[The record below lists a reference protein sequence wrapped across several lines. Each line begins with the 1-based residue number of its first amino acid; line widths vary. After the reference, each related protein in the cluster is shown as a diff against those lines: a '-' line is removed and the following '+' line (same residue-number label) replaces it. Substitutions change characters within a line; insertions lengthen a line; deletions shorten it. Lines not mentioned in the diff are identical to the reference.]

1 MAAHKLFPGD
11 FVFNSNDS
19 LDTQITAS
27 IDRGDFHL
35 SVLSLLVLIVWS
47 IYIMFYNSRILG
59 LVVSLLARRFVR
71 NGYIRFGSISFS
83 ALGGKLMLRDFAY
96 MTSDYTV
103 RCCYVIV
110 VFNYWTQ
117 FVPGSKEGGLRTGN
131 RCLYVY
137 LYGFDLHM
145 YNRTSVYD
153 ELQKL
158 FKEPAHSRSTSIRRS
173 VGDINSTK
181 AVRESL
187 TRKRSIRQA
196 SSVDSSDEDP
206 HHSDTNL
213 SSSSFMDLFWSH
225 AHRLIPAI
233 KFNLELTKMCAGN
246 HLLPRACMLSCTRLV
261 GCYTREEP
269 TYQSDKYQHK
279 ISADFVNLLCSLIP
293 VSEYAGQHAI
303 EEPPKSWDRTFHVFH
318 FGRGMLTYIQDEP
331 EILWRFFFPSSY
343 EPAQISVPPSHGQP
357 RVARKFVVEVK
368 TATNIDVNVVF
379 VSHGRNQSMQLVA
392 LSDSSIKLSVPW
404 LIEPDGMRTTFRAS
418 LVQGNLVAQ
427 HLWPDVLQT
436 GQLDL
441 DLYLFY
447 PREWNT
453 PHQWDIN
460 IKAKNPRLTMLFD
473 YKRFF
478 KGLIEDWARGSHPD
492 LLCFVP
498 CTYTFRVIAENLDFI
513 LLANDYNWVSAAG
526 ENAHIAFSGKRFNL
540 SFDLPFVDFLPDVVS
555 LIYAIEGFS
564 ATLRLSLPE
573 TSTMLHVLREMHSRL
588 RLVSRSGGSLST
600 NPFELHDEALSANLP
615 TGSSVR
621 RHWIDCGRAQS
632 LTLRIGYVYH
642 PSPWTAEH
650 WRFVPVELRPE
661 WPMAK
666 SAAQPSCSRRRHHD
680 RKAHLSSLYHP
691 NSDSSSQSELEE
703 LALRG
708 LRPEGSQTHGPTEA
722 QLLESK
728 FDVAYLA
735 PDTVDV
741 HLHIPNSQLCFY
753 GALLRHFIHLKENYF
768 GFCQKPVDFA
778 KSPVTG
784 EEYLL
789 SMMGLSSLSRGR
801 TQETSMSLAA
811 SERVDLKQSKDQ
823 AIVDPRDY
831 RPLMVRLSL
840 EFHNVQVH
848 LPMHCSSSTAP
859 CPTAFLDCIGF
870 EMDKRWHETKIQL
883 LFSPILL
890 CIHDHPK
897 PPRPKSSSALSRGC
911 IQLMGLCL
919 RGQGMFSHA
928 MLPLD
933 AETLEYAWLL
943 ELTAGQLTGQLTA
956 PQLAIVVRALNSF
969 AFTMIDAENQLV
981 RSYAF
986 ELCQHARPQALCPLR
1001 PTVVPKMLC
1010 PGESLL
1016 KYRFIRVSLDGL
1028 DMGIVETGSCLSI
1041 QLDPVRL
1048 TNCNMH
1054 GTARCNGLFILFPGV
1069 RLKQYIRSTSE
1080 SDTLYP
1086 RKVC

>member
-71 NGYIRFGSISFS
+71 NGYIRFGSISLS

-96 MTSDYTV
+96 MTNDYTV
-103 RCCYVIV
+103 RCCYAIV
-110 VFNYWTQ
+110 VFNYWTH
-117 FVPGSKEGGLRTGN
+117 FVPGSKEGGLHTGN

-145 YNRTSVYD
+145 YNRTSVYN

-158 FKEPAHSRSTSIRRS
+158 FKEPAHSHPTSIRRS
-173 VGDINSTK
+173 AGDISSTK

-187 TRKRSIRQA
+187 TRKPVILQA

-233 KFNLELTKMCAGN
+233 KFNLELTKICAGN

-279 ISADFVNLLCSLIP
+279 ISANFVNLLCSLLP

-331 EILWRFFFPSSY
+331 GLISNEPDQLYMSGGDITVLRTWPRWESTIVVTKDCRLHYGPWADRQREILWRFFFPSSY
-343 EPAQISVPPSHGQP
+343 EPAQISMPPSHGRP

-368 TATNIDVNVVF
+368 ATTNIEVNVVF

-392 LSDSSIKLSVPW
+392 LSGSSIKLSVPW

-436 GQLDL
+436 SQLDL

-460 IKAKNPRLTMLFD
+460 IKAKNPRLTILFD

-478 KGLIEDWARGSHPD
+478 KGLIEDWTRGSHPD

-498 CTYTFRVIAENLDFI
+498 CTYTFRVSAENLDFI

-526 ENAHIAFSGKRFNL
+526 ENAHIAFSGKRFNY
-540 SFDLPFVDFLPDVVS
+540 SFDLPFVDFLPDVIS
-555 LIYAIEGFS
+555 LIYVIEGFS

-600 NPFELHDEALSANLP
+600 NPFELHDESISANSP

-650 WRFVPVELRPE
+650 WRFVPVEMRPE

-666 SAAQPSCSRRRHHD
+666 SAAQSRCSRHRHHD
-680 RKAHLSSLYHP
+680 RKAHLSGLYHA

-722 QLLESK
+722 HLLERK
-728 FDVAYLA
+728 FDVTYLA

-741 HLHIPNSQLCFY
+741 HLHIPNAQLCFY
-753 GALLRHFIHLKENYF
+753 GALLRHFIHLK
-768 GFCQKPVDFA
+768 V
-778 KSPVTG
+778 
-784 EEYLL
+784 
-789 SMMGLSSLSRGR
+789 
-801 TQETSMSLAA
+801 
-811 SERVDLKQSKDQ
+811 
-823 AIVDPRDY
+823 
-831 RPLMVRLSL
+831 
-840 EFHNVQVH
+840 
-848 LPMHCSSSTAP
+848 CS
-859 CPTAFLDCIGF
+859 FL
-870 EMDKRWHETKIQL
+870 T
-883 LFSPILL
+883 
-890 CIHDHPK
+890 
-897 PPRPKSSSALSRGC
+897 
-911 IQLMGLCL
+911 
-919 RGQGMFSHA
+919 
-928 MLPLD
+928 
-933 AETLEYAWLL
+933 
-943 ELTAGQLTGQLTA
+943 
-956 PQLAIVVRALNSF
+956 
-969 AFTMIDAENQLV
+969 
-981 RSYAF
+981 
-986 ELCQHARPQALCPLR
+986 
-1001 PTVVPKMLC
+1001 
-1010 PGESLL
+1010 
-1016 KYRFIRVSLDGL
+1016 
-1028 DMGIVETGSCLSI
+1028 
-1041 QLDPVRL
+1041 
-1048 TNCNMH
+1048 
-1054 GTARCNGLFILFPGV
+1054 
-1069 RLKQYIRSTSE
+1069 
-1080 SDTLYP
+1080 
-1086 RKVC
+1086 